1 MADIINT
8 AIPNMET
15 SWENYSGERVEEFIK
30 EQLTT
35 IQELTGNLDIQKGSH
50 LALLGVDEA
59 TNLVTVGIFASS
71 ESYAE
76 YQKNP
81 EENEELLLSSVGIPM
96 GSGSSSDEASYIVS
110 LINMGNRSITAT
122 SKEDLKARI
131 RFTSQEYNPSDKS
144 LKDTDEDAT
153 LQILTK
159 LQGGSEWKEVGKISI
174 SSQASD
180 DPSTYS
186 EIDLS
191 PYVSDGTQ
199 TVRFIAIGEVSGKK
213 ASLNITVTLTN
224 IQVTFQTNWQR
235 PFEYR
240 AVSPTIQVPV
250 LITGTI
256 NKTLH
261 LKVTSADE
269 KYSREYEYNV
279 GTTVYTETPYTASID
294 HPVATGIYTIEAW
307 ITSGDAVKTE
317 PVSQNIMCTLAD
329 NTKPLL
335 VINNVGKFQNWSS
348 VHAFD
353 YALYNPSGD
362 NMDISFILTN
372 SETSSVIFSELVQ
385 GVQNGVI
392 NSFIFNLEIETESN
406 EDFHAI
412 MSFTSG
418 SIVLRDPLGVRI
430 ENSENFA
437 PISGADFFL
446 NPKVRNNSEDNPAT
460 IINYMTK
467 QEVEATFEGLSFVSD
482 GWVIDSETNARCL
495 RLLEGQKVDIKY
507 DAYSD
512 DTALQGLTIELDFA
526 TRNVVDEE
534 GILLQM
540 GTPSTTDKFL
550 VGLWVKAQESN
561 FMSTQKRS
569 EGAQNWIYSKE
580 KRTHVAVNIVPNL
593 YNQGVNYV
601 RVFIN
606 GIISREFTYADS
618 DMFWQSVDGTKKTGG
633 IVIAPQGADID
644 IYGLRIYKKSMS
656 ANDIRQNYLS
666 SMATVEE
673 KRAFKSANDILGEN
687 GLISYAKAYEKY
699 NTLLYMGSVPSLKF
713 PDATVGDVIIHKQG
727 DPEHSGTLHNMTR
740 KGQGS
745 TSKKYWTWNIQS
757 DFKGD
762 AETNY
767 WEDENGVNHGQCYQN
782 AEGLPLAKKLV
793 DKRNWASSMQSHKMG
808 ATKLYN
814 DVYKEVVGKNEITSI
829 SGKENCRVCVYEDP
843 FLVFQ
848 QTENDAEPVF
858 IGMGTFGSGK
868 ADKPTFGYD
877 KENTP
882 DMLMIEGSDN
892 NPRLTKHQMPWIEDD
907 VYYDENEEGY
917 VYKTNNKPVTS
928 WDYDLGNQETISRFI
943 EAFNFIY
950 SYSNRLKPFV
960 GTATQLNAAS
970 SDDVDTSYCYWVT
983 RAENSTARYD
993 MFTFNEISQTWVPG
1007 GVTKDEDGNYATLN
1021 VKEQLKSYLGSDFA
1035 NHENLLNWE
1044 LINEDFI
1051 KARRQVFTARIGNYF
1066 HKKDTMFF
1074 MCMMKLIAASDNRAK
1089 NTYQWVLNNKSLIR
1103 HFQDD
1108 LDSIFPVENQGQL
1121 KKPYWVEEHDLYADG
1136 SHYWNGADNALYN
1149 MMEECFPTDL
1159 RETMKEILSA
1169 MARLGG
1175 GTVMGCWEKYFLSTC
1190 QYFPAV
1196 AYNEMARIGYEYAH
1210 YQMVNGNYNNDTDP
1224 ITQSLGSQEEGERQ
1238 WLSDR
1243 TIYMSSYAQYGE
1255 FNPSAPSGGNIIF
1268 RPIDSKTVTY
1278 NLTMAMWLY
1287 PVATVGQSVVLSDT
1301 RCKAGETISA
1311 SGVPSDNTQSGICGV
1326 NYMSD
1331 IGTWYD
1337 KPIGATGGAFSFN
1350 GSRVKNLVAGTDN
1363 TSDIRFKA
1371 ESVNLKPM
1379 KSLRN
1384 LDIHNLSTLIGTL
1397 DVSDNSRLETID
1409 ARGTSI
1415 TGISLPSQEFL
1426 TSVKL
1431 PATITSI
1438 RLENFKGL
1446 SELTLEGWEN
1456 VTTFYMNQDTCPKL
1470 SALDFIEK
1478 LKGSKNL
1485 SSVTILG
1492 VDWSDVSVETL
1503 TWLLDKQVKVTGKIA
1518 MASGEKI
1525 DATLKMKLI
1534 AFWGDIDSTD
1544 NSLHITYTINPITS
1558 VSVLGKS
1565 ILKEVGTYEYK
1576 LQVNPTVGNNIKSV
1590 EWKIS
1595 DNDFASINKDTGVVT
1610 LNKVGTEE
1618 NDDVAY
1624 ISVVL
1629 TLTDNTTV
1637 SSSSKKVRLYDRAVV
1652 VGDYIFNDAS
1662 YSDEL
1667 EEGLTPVAIVF
1678 YIEPKEREWVL
1689 AIALQ
1694 DMTRLYSFGLETTN
1708 FPTIELKDLQNS
1720 NYDVWDIPT
1729 LANITTDAKNIK
1741 DSSYLDSSNT
1751 ANDGF
1756 TLYTDTNNPLSDIG
1770 FKTIT
1775 NALYNQYET
1784 YLQNIGLKEGDL
1796 ISTGQLNTI
1805 KIIAHR
1811 DRILADSNID
1821 LPIPI
1826 KTTDKTELECLNDY
1840 LDDICAKHDSKT
1852 EYEEY
1857 YYGAASACYAYTPN
1871 INAELSNKLS
1881 PHHWFLVSSGECAR
1895 YTWYTKTSVN
1905 NPDSDKAIFSK
1916 AYSLGIF
1923 KYWTVSA
1930 TVNHMITST
1939 EKDSNNIFASN
1950 YDATY
1955 VQITTSIQY
1964 RVNTKLHRSPS
1975 VRPALA
1981 LKVK

>member
-1 MADIINT
+1 MADIT
-8 AIPNMET
+8 TTPIPDITT

-30 EQLTT
+30 KQLTT
-35 IQELTGNLDIQKGSH
+35 MQEQAGNLNIQKGSH
-50 LALLGVDEA
+50 LALLSVDES
-59 TNLVTVGIFASS
+59 TNMASVGIFASQ
-71 ESYAE
+71 ESYATW
-76 YQKNP
+76 QKNP
-81 EENEELLLSSVGIPM
+81 DDNGDLLLSSVEIPM
-96 GSGSSSDEASYIVS
+96 GSGGGSTESSYIVK
-110 LINMGNRSITAT
+110 LTNMGSKSITAT
-122 SKEDLKARI
+122 STEELKARV
-131 RFTSQEYNPSDKS
+131 RFTSQIYDPSDKS
-144 LKDTDEDAT
+144 LTDSDESAS
-153 LQILTK
+153 LQIETHM
-159 LQGGSEWKEVGKISI
+159 QGSSDWKVAGTMDIQSQ
-174 SSQASD
+174 SSSDASAY
-180 DPSTYS
+180 T

-191 PYVSDGTQ
+191 PYCVSGTQ
-199 TVRFIAIGEVSGKK
+199 SIRMIARGESSDKKTQYVS
-213 ASLNITVTLTN
+213 LTVTLTN

-235 PFEYR
+235 PFEYK

-279 GTTVYTETPYTASID
+279 GTTAYTETPYTASVD

-307 ITSGDAVKTE
+307 ITSGDAVRTSS
-317 PVSQNIMCTLAD
+317 VSQNIMCTLVG

-372 SETSSVIFSELVQ
+372 SETSAVIFNELVQ
-385 GVQNGVI
+385 GVQSGVI
-392 NSFIFNLEIETESN
+392 GSLIFNLEIETESN
-406 EDFHAI
+406 EDFPAI

-418 SIVLRDPLGVRI
+418 SIVLRDPLGVKI
-430 ENSENFA
+430 ENTENFA
-437 PISGADFFL
+437 PVSGADFFL
-446 NPKVRNNSEDNPAT
+446 NPKARNNSESNPAT
-460 IINYMTK
+460 IINYMNK

-526 TRNVVDEE
+526 TRNVVNEE

-561 FMSTQKRS
+561 FMSTQNRS

-618 DMFWQSVDGTKKTGG
+618 DMFWQSVDGVKKTGG

-666 SMATVEE
+666 SMATIEE
-673 KRAFKSANDILGEN
+673 KKAFKSANDILGEN

-782 AEGLPLAKKLV
+782 AEGLPMAKKLV

-814 DVYKEVVGKNEITSI
+814 DVYQEVVGKNEITSI

-848 QTENDAEPVF
+848 QTEDDAEPVF

-892 NPRLTKHQMPWIEDD
+892 NPRLTKHQMPWIEGD

-943 EAFNFIY
+943 EAFNFVY

-960 GTATQLNAAS
+960 GTPTQLNAAS

-983 RAENSTARYD
+983 RAENNTARYD

-1007 GVTKDEDGNYATLN
+1007 GVTKDEEGNYATLN
-1021 VKEQLKSYLGSDFA
+1021 VKEQLKSYLGSDFT
-1035 NHENLLNWE
+1035 NHENVLNWE

-1066 HKKDTMFF
+1066 HKKDIMYF

-1089 NTYQWVLNNKSLIR
+1089 NTYFWVKDAKSLIR
-1103 HFQDD
+1103 AFQDD

-1159 RETMKEILSA
+1159 RSTMNEILSA

-1175 GTVMGCWEKYFLSTC
+1175 GTVMSCWEKYFLSTC

-1243 TIYMSSYAQYGE
+1243 TIYMSSYAMYGE
-1255 FNPSAPSGGNIIF
+1255 FNPSAPSGGNIIY
-1268 RPIDSKTVTY
+1268 RSIDNKEITY

-1287 PVATVGQSVVLSDT
+1287 PVASVGQSIVLSGI
-1301 RCKAGETISA
+1301 RCKAGESISA
-1311 SGVPSDNTQSGICGV
+1311 SGMPSDNTQSGVCGV

-1337 KPIGATGGAFSFN
+1337 KPANGTFAFN

-1363 TSDIRFKA
+1363 VNDIRLKA
-1371 ESVNLKPM
+1371 TALNLKPM
-1379 KSLRN
+1379 KSLRT
-1384 LDIHNLSTLIGTL
+1384 LDIHNLSTLTGVL
-1397 DVSDNSRLETID
+1397 DVSNNSRLESVD

-1431 PATITSI
+1431 PATITD
-1438 RLENFKGL
+1438 LKLDGFKGL
-1446 SELTLEGWEN
+1446 GELTLEEWDN
-1456 VTTFYMNQDTCPKL
+1456 LKTLYVNQATCPNIDTL
-1470 SALDFIEK
+1470 GMVEK
-1478 LKGSKNL
+1478 LKDNTQL
-1485 SSVTILG
+1485 SSLTLLG
-1492 VDWSDVSVETL
+1492 VDWSDMTVETL

-1518 MASGEKI
+1518 MASGESI
-1525 DATLKMKLI
+1525 DATLKMRIVGL
-1534 AFWGDIDSTD
+1534 WGNVDDES
-1544 NSLHITYTINPITS
+1544 NSLYMSYNK
-1558 VSVLGKS
+1558 VSIVSATLSGKAFFS
-1565 ILKEVGTYEYK
+1565 KIGTYQ
-1576 LQVNPTVGNNIKSV
+1576 LSLDTVPTTGNNLTGIAWS
-1590 EWKIS
+1590 IS
-1595 DNDFASINKDTGVVT
+1595 DNDFATINEKTGVIT
-1610 LNKVGTEE
+1610 TNKVGTEE
-1618 NDDVAY
+1618 NDDKAVVTASISLANGKTIETSLDVYFYRYSLKLGDYLFSDGSGYNKLLPNLTSVGICFYINPKNRNQGLFVASNDLKVPY
-1624 ISVVL
+1624 RTWGLFGRANEVNAITNIVLDDNPNVNVYDVSLVPNVNSFDVTISDSNIRDESNVENDGFKEYNDSSWGGGIGF
-1629 TLTDNTTV
+1629 TQV
-1637 SSSSKKVRLYDRAVV
+1637 SSAMYGNVGLYLANIGLSSGDVVSKGLIQSLYIMAHRDIVLQDSSITLSVPEASNTESLYDNITKCIDNLVAKNNNLTK
-1652 VGDYIFNDAS
+1652 YSQYYFPAAS
-1662 YSDEL
+1662 YCNAYEPNITNKETL
-1667 EEGLTPVAIVF
+1667 AAGLKAGNWYLPSHGEIARLCWFALKGYDGAEWAIF
-1678 YIEPKEREWVL
+1678 SNAFQQNAFTK
-1689 AIALQ
+1689 
-1694 DMTRLYSFGLETTN
+1694 MTGYLYSSAETPIEGFICSFDVSTGKSSYSAGQN
-1708 FPTIELKDLQNS
+1708 NVNKANTI
-1720 NYDVWDIPT
+1720 T
-1729 LANITTDAKNIK
+1729 LANIRPVVAYEIK
-1741 DSSYLDSSNT
+1741 D
-1751 ANDGF
+1751 
-1756 TLYTDTNNPLSDIG
+1756 
-1770 FKTIT
+1770 
-1775 NALYNQYET
+1775 
-1784 YLQNIGLKEGDL
+1784 
-1796 ISTGQLNTI
+1796 
-1805 KIIAHR
+1805 
-1811 DRILADSNID
+1811 
-1821 LPIPI
+1821 
-1826 KTTDKTELECLNDY
+1826 
-1840 LDDICAKHDSKT
+1840 
-1852 EYEEY
+1852 
-1857 YYGAASACYAYTPN
+1857 
-1871 INAELSNKLS
+1871 
-1881 PHHWFLVSSGECAR
+1881 
-1895 YTWYTKTSVN
+1895 
-1905 NPDSDKAIFSK
+1905 
-1916 AYSLGIF
+1916 
-1923 KYWTVSA
+1923 
-1930 TVNHMITST
+1930 
-1939 EKDSNNIFASN
+1939 
-1950 YDATY
+1950 
-1955 VQITTSIQY
+1955 
-1964 RVNTKLHRSPS
+1964 
-1975 VRPALA
+1975 
-1981 LKVK
+1981 